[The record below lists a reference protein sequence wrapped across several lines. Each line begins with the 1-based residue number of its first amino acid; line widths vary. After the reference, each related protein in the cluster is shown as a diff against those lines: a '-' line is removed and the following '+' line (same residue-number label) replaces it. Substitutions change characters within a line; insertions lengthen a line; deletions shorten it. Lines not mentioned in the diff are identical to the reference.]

1 VITGR
6 GPGAPGVTSDAEF
19 TRGRVT
25 AGNPGDGAIDLGEI
39 RWSEEIINVLA
50 ARAAT
55 PAGMRHDPAVAL
67 LSALAADIDAVP
79 GPLARTRE
87 SLPGRRRSASGRR
100 RTVSGRGRTA
110 SGHRRSLSAVR
121 PVRRPAHQIDW
132 ARPGAVGAVA
142 GVAGALS
149 VVAAG
154 MLARLRT
161 DLRRTH

>member
-50 ARAAT
+50 ARATT

-87 SLPGRRRSASGRR
+87 NLPGRRRSASGRR
-100 RTVSGRGRTA
+100 RSAFGHRRTV
-110 SGHRRSLSAVR
+110 SGHRRSLSGGG
-121 PVRRPAHQIDW
+121 PVRRTDW
-132 ARPGAVGAVA
+132 AWPGAVGAVA

>member
-39 RWSEEIINVLA
+39 RWSEEIINLLA

-55 PAGMRHDPAVAL
+55 PAAVRRDPALAL
-67 LSALAADIDAVP
+67 LSALTADIDAGDVTP
-79 GPLARTRE
+79 GPLTRARPSLSRPSLSRP
-87 SLPGRRRSASGRR
+87 SLPQYRRSASGRHPARRLAR
-100 RTVSGRGRTA
+100 RTG
-110 SGHRRSLSAVR
+110 
-121 PVRRPAHQIDW
+121 W
-132 ARPGAVGAVA
+132 ARPGAVGVVA

>member
-50 ARAAT
+50 ARATT

-87 SLPGRRRSASGRR
+87 SLPGRRRSASGHR
-100 RTVSGRGRTA
+100 RTV
-110 SGHRRSLSAVR
+110 SGHRRSLSGGG
-121 PVRRPAHQIDW
+121 PVRRTDW

>member
-19 TRGRVT
+19 TRGRVA

-55 PAGMRHDPAVAL
+55 PAVMRRDPAVAL
-67 LSALAADIDAVP
+67 LSALAADIDAV
-79 GPLARTRE
+79 GDPLAGTRE
-87 SLPGRRRSASGRR
+87 RLPGLRRSVSGVRR
-100 RTVSGRGRTA
+100 SVSGRPR
-110 SGHRRSLSAVR
+110 SVSSLRRSVSGGR
-121 PVRRPAHQIDW
+121 PVRRPAHRIGW

>member
-25 AGNPGDGAIDLGEI
+25 AGSPGDGAIDLGEI
-39 RWSEEIINVLA
+39 RWSEEIINMLA
-50 ARAAT
+50 GRAAT
-55 PAGMRHDPAVAL
+55 PAAVRRDPAVAL
-67 LSALAADIDAVP
+67 LSALTADIDAAGDP
-79 GPLARTRE
+79 FARTRV
-87 SLPGRRRSASGRR
+87 SRPGRRRSAS
-100 RTVSGRGRTA
+100 RGRLV
-110 SGHRRSLSAVR
+110 S
-121 PVRRPAHQIDW
+121 RPAHRIGW
-132 ARPGAVGAVA
+132 VRPGAVGVAA

-154 MLARLRT
+154 LLARLRT

>member
-25 AGNPGDGAIDLGEI
+25 AGSPGDGAIDLGEI
-39 RWSEEIINVLA
+39 RWSEEIINMLA
-50 ARAAT
+50 GRAAT
-55 PAGMRHDPAVAL
+55 PAAARRDPAVAL
-67 LSALAADIDAVP
+67 LSALAADVDAA
-79 GPLARTRE
+79 GDRFARTRV
-87 SLPGRRRSASGRR
+87 SRPGRRRSATG
-100 RTVSGRGRTA
+100 G
-110 SGHRRSLSAVR
+110 R
-121 PVRRPAHQIDW
+121 PVRRRDRIGW
-132 ARPGAVGAVA
+132 VRPGAVGVAA

-154 MLARLRT
+154 LLARLRT